1 MLQHIST
8 YHCPHQHLLKINSI
22 DMKVAIIDDHKM
34 FRQGVESMLLEHEDV
49 GLAWGAAN
57 AADALARLQE
67 EVPDVILMDISLG
80 KDSGIVL
87 TKQILESHPAM
98 KILGLS
104 MHKEDNYIV
113 NLLEAGAKGY
123 LLKDAG
129 SDEMI
134 QAIKKVYEGD
144 TYYSSH
150 VTNVLMKHL
159 TKGTKPSETGDQ
171 VKLTIREVEILKLI
185 AEEYSNPE
193 IAEKLY
199 ISIRT
204 VDTHRRNLLDKLQA
218 RNTAGLV
225 RYALKH
231 KLVDF

>member
-1 MLQHIST
+1 
-8 YHCPHQHLLKINSI
+8 
-22 DMKVAIIDDHKM
+22 MKVAIIDDHKM
-34 FRQGVESMLLEHEDV
+34 FRQGVESMLQDHEDV
-49 GLAWGAAN
+49 SLAWGAAN
-57 AADALARLQE
+57 SE
-67 EVPDVILMDISLG
+67 EAIIQLSNEKPDVILMDISLG
-80 KDSGIVL
+80 DESGITL
-87 TKQILESHPAM
+87 TKTILESHPNI

-113 NLLEAGAKGY
+113 NLLEVGAKGY

-129 SDEMI
+129 AEEMV

-159 TKGTKPSETGDQ
+159 TQGTKPTETGAQ
-171 VKLTIREVEILKLI
+171 VKLTNREVEVLKLI
-185 AEEYSNPE
+185 AEENSNPE
-193 IAEKLY
+193 IAEQLF

-218 RNTAGLV
+218 KNTAGLV
-225 RYALKH
+225 RYALRH
-231 KLVDF
+231 GLAD

>member
-1 MLQHIST
+1 
-8 YHCPHQHLLKINSI
+8 
-22 DMKVAIIDDHKM
+22 MKVAIIDDHKM
-34 FRQGVESMLLEHEDV
+34 FRQGVESMLNEHNDV
-49 GLAWGAAN
+49 SLSWGAKDSEETLEN
-57 AADALARLQE
+57 LAK
-67 EVPDVILMDISLG
+67 EVPDVILMDITLG
-80 KDSGIVL
+80 NESGITL
-87 TKQILESHPAM
+87 TKTILESYPGI

-129 SDEMI
+129 SDEMVM
-134 QAIKKVYEGD
+134 AIKKVYEGD

-150 VTNVLMKHL
+150 VTNVLIKHV
-159 TKGTKPSETGDQ
+159 TQGTTPSEKGDE
-171 VKLTIREVEILKLI
+171 VKLTNREIEILTLI
-185 AEEYSNPE
+185 AEENSNPE
-193 IAEKLY
+193 IAEQLF

-218 RNTAGLV
+218 KNTAGLV

-231 KLVDF
+231 GLVE

>member
-1 MLQHIST
+1 
-8 YHCPHQHLLKINSI
+8 
-22 DMKVAIIDDHKM
+22 MKVAIIDDHKM
-34 FRQGVESMLLEHEDV
+34 FRQGVEAMLDDHDDV
-49 GLAWGAAN
+49 SLAWGAAN
-57 AADALARLQE
+57 SQETLEALK
-67 EVPDVILMDISLG
+67 VSIPDVILMDITLG
-80 KDSGIVL
+80 DESGITL
-87 TKQILESHPAM
+87 TKQILDIYPAV

-113 NLLEAGAKGY
+113 KILESGAKGY

-134 QAIKKVYEGD
+134 RAIKQVHEGD

-150 VTNVLMKHL
+150 VTNVLMKHV
-159 TKGTKPSETGDQ
+159 TQGTRPSEKGD
-171 VKLTIREVEILKLI
+171 KIPLTARETEILKLI

-193 IAEKLY
+193 IAKQLF

-218 RNTAGLV
+218 KNTAGLV
-225 RYALKH
+225 KYALKH
-231 KLVDF
+231 GIAE

>member
-1 MLQHIST
+1 M
-8 YHCPHQHLLKINSI
+8 N
-22 DMKVAIIDDHKM
+22 VAIIDDHKM
-34 FRQGVESMLLEHEDV
+34 FRQGVEAMLEDHDDV
-49 GLAWGAAN
+49 SLSWGAKN
-57 AADALARLQE
+57 SE
-67 EVPDVILMDISLG
+67 EAMAKLDIEIPDVILMDITLG
-80 KDSGIVL
+80 NESGITL
-87 TKQILESHPAM
+87 TKNILASHPDI
-98 KILGLS
+98 KVLGLS

-113 NLLEAGAKGY
+113 NLLEVGAKGY

-129 SDEMI
+129 SDEMVM
-134 QAIKKVYEGD
+134 AIKKVYEGD

-171 VKLTIREVEILKLI
+171 VKLTNRESEILKLI

-193 IAEKLY
+193 IAEKLF

-218 RNTAGLV
+218 KNTAGLV
-225 RYALKH
+225 RYAMKH
-231 KLVDF
+231 GIVDL

>member
-1 MLQHIST
+1 
-8 YHCPHQHLLKINSI
+8 
-22 DMKVAIIDDHKM
+22 MKVAIVDDHKM
-34 FRQGVESMLLEHEDV
+34 FRQGVESMLQEHDDV
-49 GLAWGAAN
+49 SLAWGAAN
-57 AADALARLQE
+57 SAEAISHLDNDQ
-67 EVPDVILMDISLG
+67 PDVILMDISLG
-80 KDSGIVL
+80 DESGITL
-87 TKQILESHPAM
+87 TKSILDTYPNI

-113 NLLEAGAKGY
+113 NLLEVGAKGY

-129 SDEMI
+129 AEEMVL
-134 QAIKKVYEGD
+134 AIKKVYDGD

-159 TKGTKPSETGDQ
+159 TQGTKPTATGSQ
-171 VKLTIREVEILKLI
+171 VKLTNRELEILKLI
-185 AEEYSNPE
+185 AEENSNPE
-193 IAEKLY
+193 IAEQLF

-218 RNTAGLV
+218 KNTAGLV

-231 KLVDF
+231 GLVE

>member
-1 MLQHIST
+1 
-8 YHCPHQHLLKINSI
+8 
-22 DMKVAIIDDHKM
+22 MKVAIVDDHKM
-34 FRQGVESMLLEHEDV
+34 FRQGVESMLNEHDDV
-49 GLAWGAAN
+49 SLSWGAKDSEETLEN
-57 AADALARLQE
+57 LAK
-67 EVPDVILMDISLG
+67 EVPDVILMDITLG
-80 KDSGIVL
+80 DESGITL
-87 TKQILESHPAM
+87 TKTILESYPGI

-129 SDEMI
+129 SDEMVR
-134 QAIKKVYEGD
+134 AIKKVYEGD

-150 VTNVLMKHL
+150 VTNVLIKHV
-159 TKGTKPSETGDQ
+159 TQGTIPSEKGDE
-171 VKLTIREVEILKLI
+171 VKLTNREIEILTLI
-185 AEEYSNPE
+185 AEENSNPE
-193 IAEKLY
+193 IAEQLF

-218 RNTAGLV
+218 KNTAGLV

-231 KLVDF
+231 GLVV

>member
-1 MLQHIST
+1 
-8 YHCPHQHLLKINSI
+8 
-22 DMKVAIIDDHKM
+22 MKVAIVDDHKM
-34 FRQGVESMLLEHEDV
+34 FRQGVESMLNERDDV
-49 GLAWGAAN
+49 SLAWGAKDAAETIVNLAN
-57 AADALARLQE
+57 DL
-67 EVPDVILMDISLG
+67 PDVILMDISLG
-80 KDSGIVL
+80 EESGITL
-87 TKQILESHPAM
+87 TKEILEAYPHI

-129 SDEMI
+129 SDEMVL
-134 QAIKKVYEGD
+134 AIKKVYEGD

-150 VTNVLMKHL
+150 VTNVLMKHI

-171 VKLTIREVEILKLI
+171 INLTNRETEILKLI

-193 IAEKLY
+193 IAQKLF

-218 RNTAGLV
+218 KNTAGLV
-225 RYALKH
+225 RYAMKH
-231 KLVDF
+231 GLVV

>member
-1 MLQHIST
+1 
-8 YHCPHQHLLKINSI
+8 
-22 DMKVAIIDDHKM
+22 MKVAIVDDHKM
-34 FRQGVESMLLEHEDV
+34 FRQGVEAMLDDYEGV
-49 GLAWGAAN
+49 SLAWGTAN
-57 AADALARLQE
+57 IEDTMTHLATSI
-67 EVPDVILMDISLG
+67 PDVILMDITLG
-80 KDSGIVL
+80 EESGITL
-87 TKQILESHPAM
+87 TKKILEEYPDV

-113 NLLEAGAKGY
+113 KILESGAKGY

-134 QAIKKVYEGD
+134 RAIKQVFSGG

-150 VTNVLMKHL
+150 VTNVLMKHV
-159 TKGTKPSETGDQ
+159 TQGTKPSEKGD
-171 VKLTIREVEILKLI
+171 KIPLTARETEILKYI

-193 IAEKLY
+193 IAEKLF

-218 RNTAGLV
+218 KNTAGLV
-225 RYALKH
+225 KYAMKQGM
-231 KLVDF
+231 VE

>member
-1 MLQHIST
+1 
-8 YHCPHQHLLKINSI
+8 
-22 DMKVAIIDDHKM
+22 MKVAIVDDHKM
-34 FRQGVESMLLEHEDV
+34 FRQGVESMLQEHDDV
-49 GLAWGAAN
+49 SLAWGATNSAEAISHLDN
-57 AADALARLQE
+57 DQ
-67 EVPDVILMDISLG
+67 PDVILMDISLG
-80 KDSGIVL
+80 DESGITL
-87 TKQILESHPAM
+87 TKSILDTYPNI

-113 NLLEAGAKGY
+113 NLLEVGAKGY

-129 SDEMI
+129 AEEMVL
-134 QAIKKVYEGD
+134 AIKKVYDGD

-159 TKGTKPSETGDQ
+159 TQGTKPTATGSQ
-171 VKLTIREVEILKLI
+171 VKLTNRELEILKLI
-185 AEEYSNPE
+185 AEENSNPE
-193 IAEKLY
+193 IAEQLF

-218 RNTAGLV
+218 KNTAGLV

-231 KLVDF
+231 GLVE